1 MSNGRVD
8 ILQDPNVKN
17 DLFSLYDR
25 IPVNHKAS
33 AYTEALTGNFQDTLL
48 SQAFFSA
55 QNIQI
60 IQNGIRAKIYKKTNR
75 VIAVQNEDI
84 VKIIMRSVFLQFSAN
99 LNSHYKEQIEELNK
113 KVINICSRR
122 VLEELMGYLHY
133 QEDVSTMHVPIAH
146 PHAFSIKG
154 DKVAEYNP
162 GFGFSK

>member
-8 ILQDPNVKN
+8 ILQDPNVN
-17 DLFSLYDR
+17 NALFSLYDR

-48 SQAFFSA
+48 SKAFFSA

-99 LNSHYKEQIEELNK
+99 LDKFATQQIRELNK
-113 KVINICSRR
+113 KVIDICSQRI
-122 VLEELMGYLHY
+122 LEELMGYLNY
-133 QEDVSTMHVPIAH
+133 QRDASTMHTPIEHPIA
-146 PHAFSIKG
+146 FSTKG
-154 DKVAEYNP
+154 DKVVDYKP
-162 GFGFSK
+162 GFEQ